1 MHMCDYYLSIYHDF
15 YAFKFNNTYDKIQL
29 GLEVFATTS
38 YVLILISL
46 QPIVLDLRYFKLW
59 ILFDQIIY
67 VWNV

>member
-1 MHMCDYYLSIYHDF
+1 MHMCDYYLSIYHDL
-15 YAFKFNNTYDKIQL
+15 YAFKFNYTYDKIQL

-46 QPIVLDLRYFKLW
+46 QPIVLDLRYFKQW
-59 ILFDQIIY
+59 ILFDQIVY

>member
-46 QPIVLDLRYFKLW
+46 QPIVLLTLDISNYEFCLIK
-59 ILFDQIIY
+59 
-67 VWNV
+67 